1 MSIGIH
7 IATDVISTATL
18 SRGGDFVFYEQIE
31 TPIDDTNAL
40 CRGIAEL
47 VESASLTHLPGH
59 LAPSASPSMLAL
71 AASHRHQIRR
81 PFWPKLM

>member
-7 IATDVISTATL
+7 IATDFVSTATL
-18 SRGGDFVFYEQIE
+18 SRGGDFVFYDQIE

-47 VESASLTHLPGH
+47 VEKS
-59 LAPSASPSMLAL
+59 SPS
-71 AASHRHQIRR
+71 
-81 PFWPKLM
+81 